1 VTSPQSRTK
10 INVDALLRMLAVLL
24 VVFNH
29 AAMFGPESKMNF
41 GGGMTV
47 LMMLSGLSFA
57 RFTLS
62 ASISDPVSLRSSIQK
77 MIVALAVPMFIV
89 DALYMTF
96 KHKFSLGEF
105 LFVSNLYT
113 EDHIGPGPEWYIF
126 CVIQI
131 LVGIYLS
138 TFIKPLREA
147 FEKRPLTWST
157 GIFAVSVAVA
167 GVFPLIWNTSAL
179 ENRLPHLLFWNF
191 TLGWVVF
198 YCQNS
203 GPKFRIL
210 QKFLLIA
217 ATFAAGGIY
226 WKFSAPNTYILTMS
240 MLILLFV
247 NDVYVP
253 KLMKSFTL
261 ITNKALYYIFLLNY
275 LGLFVY
281 VHAIKL
287 PFSLAAWVFATL
299 FSIGIWAVFD
309 AGGKALRMTRWPSR
323 EIEDGGLSIPEP
335 VPVVL
340 TGTLPV
346 PQQGGKRQQDFAAG

>member
-1 VTSPQSRTK
+1 MTSPQSRTK

-29 AAMFGPESKMNF
+29 AAMYGVEATMNF

-77 MIVALAVPMFIV
+77 MIVGLAVPMFVV
-89 DALYMTF
+89 DALYMIF

-105 LFVSNLYT
+105 LFVSNFYT

-131 LVGIYLS
+131 LVGIYIS
-138 TFIKPLREA
+138 TFINPLREA
-147 FEKRPLTWST
+147 FEKRPLTCST
-157 GIFAVSVAVA
+157 AIFAASVAVA
-167 GVFPLIWNTSAL
+167 FVFPLIWNTSAL

-191 TLGWVVF
+191 TLGWVIF
-198 YCQNS
+198 YFQKS
-203 GPKFRIL
+203 GPKFGIV

-217 ATFAAGGIY
+217 AAFAAGGIY
-226 WKFSAPNTYILTMS
+226 WKFSAPNTYILSIS
-240 MLILLFV
+240 MIILLFA
-247 NDVYVP
+247 NDVHVP
-253 KLMKSFTL
+253 KLLKSFTL
-261 ITNKALYYIFLLNY
+261 VTNKALYYIFLLNY

-281 VHAIKL
+281 VHTIKL

-299 FSIGIWAVFD
+299 FSIGIWAVVD
-309 AGGKALRMTRWPSR
+309 AGWKALRMTRWPSR
-323 EIEDGGLSIPEP
+323 EVEDRGVSAINLAPD
-335 VPVVL
+335 VL
-340 TGTLPV
+340 TGTLPA
-346 PQQGGKRQQDFAAG
+346 PQQSGTRQQDFAAG